1 MCSLSHNSFYSS
13 EYCLCLFGVRHVHSH
28 MSFVVDRRLMPFYEA
43 LLDYDIGQCGCYRA
57 YIMISCVI
65 DALIVHTAD
74 IVYVY
79 EYLCHTPT
87 SEQPCS
93 LLSALPWQPLS
104 YLFLIR
110 LQQLSLLL
118 CLLRMTEHSAEAEH
132 RPSVAEASC

>member
-1 MCSLSHNSFYSS
+1 MCSLSHNSFYGP

-28 MSFVVDRRLMPFYEA
+28 MSFVVDRRLMSFYEA
-43 LLDYDIGQCGCYRA
+43 LLDYHIGKCGCYRA

-65 DALIVHTAD
+65 DALIVHATD

-79 EYLCHTPT
+79 EYLCHTST

-110 LQQLSLLL
+110 SQQLSLLL
-118 CLLRMTEHSAEAEH
+118 CLLRMTEHSAVAEH
-132 RPSVAEASC
+132 RPSVAVASC